1 VSAKSWFIGVPARQ
15 SRSKWLT
22 RRADFLPVGK
32 TKNPE
37 KDLSCGKTKNTD
49 RFLKP
54 LLPTFKETLQEAIS
68 IAPSSWLAVHVFLVN
83 WNSTFFF
90 SPLLLFTQP
99 PFCSCC
105 SLFHLSPFF
114 SLSHFS
120 SSRSLSLFSLFSPS
134 LSHSLFSLSLSLSLS
149 FVFALVVL
157 RWPPENEIKNGNRWW
172 WVLSVFTTILVRDSF
187 DLFLRFLIA
196 FTFISRQFLCWTC
209 SIKCRE

>member
-1 VSAKSWFIGVPARQ
+1 MSAKSWFIGVPARQ
-15 SRSKWLT
+15 SRLKWLT

-49 RFLKP
+49 HFLKP
-54 LLPTFKETLQEAIS
+54 PLPTFKETLQEAIS

-90 SPLLLFTQP
+90 SPLFLFTQP

-120 SSRSLSLFSLFSPS
+120 PFSLLLSLT
-134 LSHSLFSLSLSLSLS
+134 LSFLSLSLSLT
-149 FVFALVVL
+149 FV
-157 RWPPENEIKNGNRWW
+157 
-172 WVLSVFTTILVRDSF
+172 
-187 DLFLRFLIA
+187 RFCFSCVEVTA
-196 FTFISRQFLCWTC
+196 
-209 SIKCRE
+209 RERN